1 VDWNWVVTRV
11 ACLSPLALIAASLA
25 LSGCEGPEADDDPP
39 PATDDP
45 QSAVD
50 DESAAEPETAEDP
63 RAAQSNGFVLNG
75 FILNGFVLNGFVL
88 NGFVLNG
95 ADDPADAI
103 QITKVQV
110 NGGGKAEDT
119 WLDGGNLH
127 VQTKKGDVF
136 AGADLAGAKIEFE
149 VDEGGKK
156 KKKIR
161 INDVTPVSP
170 GSDLLAYD
178 IDVKIEA
185 GPWQPLCADAQGDPV
200 DVLLIDG
207 VWSGATGAR
216 VHENIVDRVTFA
228 CRDAAL
234 AKCVE
239 FGYVPWEALG
249 GMTLEDLHQAC
260 TRMVRADYCGDGHA
274 HTINGTP
281 IHVLDEEG
289 IQAADPNVSYVVEA
303 EWGPDGATCLNAA
316 NTRITGTDPGC
327 ALPTCGSD
335 FASGGL
341 LQSGKILAP

>member
-1 VDWNWVVTRV
+1 M
-11 ACLSPLALIAASLA
+11 SPLVLAAASLA
-25 LSGCEGPEADDDPP
+25 LSGCEGPDAEDAPP
-39 PATDDP
+39 E
-45 QSAVD
+45 VD
-50 DESAAEPETAEDP
+50 DESPYESETPPENDP
-63 RAAQSNGFVLNG
+63 RAAQSNGFILNG
-75 FILNGFVLNGFVL
+75 FILNGFVL

-127 VQTKKGDVF
+127 VLTKQGDVF
-136 AGADLAGAKIEFE
+136 AGTDLAGAKIDFE
-149 VDEGGKK
+149 VDEGGKKK

-185 GPWQPLCADAQGDPV
+185 GPWQPLCSDAQGDPV

-216 VHENIVDRVTFA
+216 VHEGVADRVTFA

-249 GMTLEDLHQAC
+249 GMTLDELHQAC

-274 HTINGTP
+274 HTDNGTP
-281 IHVLDEEG
+281 IHILDQEG
-289 IQAADPNVSYVVEA
+289 IQTADPNVSYVVEA
-303 EWGPDGATCLNAA
+303 EWGPNGATCLNAA
-316 NTRITGTDPGC
+316 NTRIAGTDPGC
-327 ALPTCGSD
+327 ALPSCGSD

-341 LQSGKILAP
+341 LQSGTILAP